1 MSVTSNK
8 IIVLKLKKKDY
19 LEKRKGQVAPI
30 KPLMRRVETDYEI
43 FELEVTF
50 KFIIKTLLLLVSREL
65 KCLGQIPRE
74 I

>member
-1 MSVTSNK
+1 
-8 IIVLKLKKKDY
+8 